1 MTYTQVWD
9 TENNKVSDRIV
20 IRDEDGA
27 FIPFDFSNLDY
38 RIYRHWLSQG
48 NRPNPSPYRP
58 MEEQNDGS

>member
-9 TENNKVSDRIV
+9 TTNNKVSDQSV

-38 RIYRHWLSQG
+38 LKYREWLAQG
-48 NRPNPSPYRP
+48 NQPKPSPY
-58 MEEQNDGS
+58 EVKEVE